1 MHEAW
6 GKKQQLSPIFSGKLG
21 GSMPRPLNHGYDRIA
36 GSSAVNPMS
45 APSERHDS
53 HFVFRLPRHAL
64 RLAAIAFG
72 AGLLLFVLVWWLGRD
87 KGFYKPEP
95 VVAGPAATVE
105 ALPEPL
111 TSRDG
116 ASGLEEQP
124 APESESERP
133 QLVEEK
139 PMPPPQPPATAVESP
154 TAPPPSG
161 AALATGEVAVPIPGQ
176 TPPPRYPATAM
187 RRGSTGTVLVR
198 VEVGID
204 GTPTDVQ
211 VAKRSGSRDLDRAA
225 IDAVRDWRFKPGQRD
240 GQPVTSVVTIPIDFS
255 LDR

>member
-1 MHEAW
+1 
-6 GKKQQLSPIFSGKLG
+6 
-21 GSMPRPLNHGYDRIA
+21 
-36 GSSAVNPMS
+36 VNPMS
-45 APSERHDS
+45 APSERQDS

-95 VVAGPAATVE
+95 VVTGPTATVE

-116 ASGLEEQP
+116 ASGLEKP
-124 APESESERP
+124 APENEGERP

-139 PMPPPQPPATAVESP
+139 PMPPPQPPATAVEAP
-154 TAPPPSG
+154 TAPPPSD
-161 AALATGEVAVPIPGQ
+161 ALASGEVAVPIPGQ

-204 GTPTDVQ
+204 GTPMDVQ

-225 IDAVRDWRFKPGQRD
+225 IDAVRGWRFRPGQRD

-255 LDR
+255 LEQ

>member
-1 MHEAW
+1 M
-6 GKKQQLSPIFSGKLG
+6 
-21 GSMPRPLNHGYDRIA
+21 
-36 GSSAVNPMS
+36 NPMS

-72 AGLLLFVLVWWLGRD
+72 VGLLLFVLVWWLGRD

-95 VVAGPAATVE
+95 VVAGPTATVE

-111 TSRDG
+111 PSSSDG
-116 ASGLEEQP
+116 ASGLEEKP
-124 APESESERP
+124 TPKSEGERP
-133 QLVEEK
+133 QLIEEK
-139 PMPPPQPPATAVESP
+139 PMSLPQSQATAAETSAV
-154 TAPPPSG
+154 PPPS
-161 AALATGEVAVPIPGQ
+161 AALAPGTTAVPIPGQ
-176 TPPPRYPATAM
+176 NPPPRYPATAM
-187 RRGSTGTVLVR
+187 RRGVTGTVLVR
-198 VEVGID
+198 VEVGVD

-225 IDAVRDWRFKPGQRD
+225 IDAVRDWRFRPGQRD

-255 LDR
+255 LER

>member
-1 MHEAW
+1 
-6 GKKQQLSPIFSGKLG
+6 
-21 GSMPRPLNHGYDRIA
+21 
-36 GSSAVNPMS
+36 MS

-72 AGLLLFVLVWWLGRD
+72 IGLLLFVLVWWLGRD

-95 VVAGPAATVE
+95 VAATPAETLE

-111 TSRDG
+111 PSRGG
-116 ASGLEEQP
+116 ASGLEEKP
-124 APESESERP
+124 APESEGERP

-139 PMPPPQPPATAVESP
+139 PMPPPQPPAMAAETSAV
-154 TAPPPSG
+154 PPPS
-161 AALATGEVAVPIPGQ
+161 AALAPGTTAVPIPGQ

-187 RRGSTGTVLVR
+187 RRGVTGTVLVR
-198 VEVGID
+198 VEVGAD

-211 VAKRSGSRDLDRAA
+211 VAQRSGSRDLDRAA

-255 LDR
+255 LER

>member
-1 MHEAW
+1 
-6 GKKQQLSPIFSGKLG
+6 
-21 GSMPRPLNHGYDRIA
+21 
-36 GSSAVNPMS
+36 MS

-72 AGLLLFVLVWWLGRD
+72 VGLLLFVLVWWLGRD

-95 VVAGPAATVE
+95 VVAGPTATVE

-111 TSRDG
+111 TSREG
-116 ASGLEEQP
+116 ASGLEEKP
-124 APESESERP
+124 APERESERP

-139 PMPPPQPPATAVESP
+139 PMPPPPPVMATETPAAPPSATAAV
-154 TAPPPSG
+154 AP
-161 AALATGEVAVPIPGQ
+161 GEVAVPIPGQ

-198 VEVGID
+198 VEVGVD

-225 IDAVRDWRFKPGQRD
+225 MEAVRDWRFRPGQRN

-255 LDR
+255 LER

>member
-1 MHEAW
+1 
-6 GKKQQLSPIFSGKLG
+6 
-21 GSMPRPLNHGYDRIA
+21 
-36 GSSAVNPMS
+36 MS
-45 APSERHDS
+45 APSEHRDS
-53 HFVFRLPRHAL
+53 HFVFRLPRHTL

-124 APESESERP
+124 APESKSERP

-139 PMPPPQPPATAVESP
+139 PMPPPPQVLAADTP
-154 TAPPPSG
+154 TAPPAD
-161 AALATGEVAVPIPGQ
+161 AAVAPGEVAVPIPGQ

-225 IDAVRDWRFKPGQRD
+225 LEAVRDWRFRPGQRN

-255 LDR
+255 LER